1 MTWPIVLS
9 IEYNQANW
17 KEIRPILS
25 SLNIYPIDGGSIVI
39 GIWKLKFRYCKKKK
53 QVKRGVRGIVPKSFE
68 PFFE

>member
-1 MTWPIVLS
+1 MTWLIALP

-39 GIWKLKFRYCKKKK
+39 GIWKLKFRYCKKKNK
-53 QVKRGVRGIVPKSFE
+53 WKGESEVPKSFE

>member
-1 MTWPIVLS
+1 MTWLIALS

-25 SLNIYPIDGGSIVI
+25 SLNIYPIDGGGIVI
-39 GIWKLKFRYCKKKK
+39 GIWKLKFRYCKKNKWK
-53 QVKRGVRGIVPKSFE
+53 GESEVPKSFE